1 MADVKRFNSK
11 NGIENGAQE
20 SNLSMS
26 DILISQHITGDN
38 NDYKLTLAQAQAIP
52 YGVCESLGDEDKTV
66 NLVNYPSTY
75 TAQVG
80 NKVLI
85 KFIHAN
91 TKGHVS
97 DNTYPTLTVGGVT
110 KPIAAQGKTIGA
122 GAIVDDQIIELV
134 LTPDYWN
141 IDQNIREVTNAYTIL
156 TDGSYIYNKT
166 QIDANNYTK
175 AQTDSAINGA
185 LANLDTLK
193 IDTTQTDVNNCIPLS
208 GQTKV
213 YQVLAGGSNLPIAG
227 HGIIE
232 VKRLTNTHCQQQ
244 CTVVSGSVGA
254 LKINTY
260 QRDSLYTNNVWN
272 FSEWEKLA
280 TESDLSNYGE
290 SITLTSGD
298 TNLTINNYT
307 CIKQGKTITVN
318 IDFTLSAQVN
328 AYSSIIKGVP
338 NPSFTM
344 GAFQIYQDVTSP
356 SLTIGY
362 MRNYGNEILTRSNL
376 SAGKYYLEGV
386 YNIA

>member
-11 NGIENGAQE
+11 NGIENGTQE
-20 SNLSMS
+20 NNLSMS

-141 IDQNIREVTNAYTIL
+141 IDQNIREVTSAYTIL

-166 QIDANNYTK
+166 QIDNNNYTK

-185 LANLDTLK
+185 LADYNKSIGYDDTVATTKEELIKKKALIAIDKGLK
-193 IDTTQTDVNNCIPLS
+193 NNC
-208 GQTKV
+208 TCT
-213 YQVLAGGSNLPIAG
+213 LAGGWQGNQYGVSIITRLGTKYFVQFYGNNGWNIEGSYDTSSEEILFFTTSVTSSSTEFFSINSDLATLIDVRVYESLRIINFQRLVFTLKNNVTSGSSVHIGTIANERKPRQTMRVTM
-227 HGIIE
+227 HDA
-232 VKRLTNTHCQQQ
+232 NTHISYECFIEQANGHIMLQ
-244 CTVVSGSVGA
+244 A
-254 LKINTY
+254 NNNINANSTMVIDNFTY
-260 QRDSLYTNNVWN
+260 
-272 FSEWEKLA
+272 
-280 TESDLSNYGE
+280 
-290 SITLTSGD
+290 
-298 TNLTINNYT
+298 
-307 CIKQGKTITVN
+307 
-318 IDFTLSAQVN
+318 
-328 AYSSIIKGVP
+328 
-338 NPSFTM
+338 
-344 GAFQIYQDVTSP
+344 IY
-356 SLTIGY
+356 
-362 MRNYGNEILTRSNL
+362 
-376 SAGKYYLEGV
+376 
-386 YNIA
+386 

>member
-11 NGIENGAQE
+11 NGIENGTQE

-66 NLVNYPSTY
+66 NLINYPSTY

-141 IDQNIREVTNAYTIL
+141 IDQNIREVTSAYTIL
-156 TDGSYIYNKT
+156 TDGTTIYS
-166 QIDANNYTK
+166 K
-175 AQTDSAINGA
+175 AQTDSTINGA
-185 LANLDTLK
+185 LANYRKLYKDFAELQSAKGITITLINNEDNTQKILDALDDGEFFSDYFSNSTIANRFGITLSYGTYFIITFEK
-193 IDTTQTDVNNCIPLS
+193 NSNNYAKVTAKSVTSDVTLVRTHSNNTLS
-208 GQTKV
+208 DWQ
-213 YQVLAGGSNLPIAG
+213 
-227 HGIIE
+227 
-232 VKRLTNTHCQQQ
+232 
-244 CTVVSGSVGA
+244 
-254 LKINTY
+254 
-260 QRDSLYTNNVWN
+260 
-272 FSEWEKLA
+272 KLA
-280 TESDLSNYGE
+280 TESDLNN
-290 SITLTSGD
+290 TLVF
-298 TNLTINNYT
+298 
-307 CIKQGKTITVN
+307 KQVT
-318 IDFTLSAQVN
+318 
-328 AYSSIIKGVP
+328 
-338 NPSFTM
+338 
-344 GAFQIYQDVTSP
+344 VTS
-356 SLTIGY
+356 
-362 MRNYGNEILTRSNL
+362 NEMVRLYRL
-376 SAGKYYLEGV
+376 
-386 YNIA
+386 